1 MCGVFVSRVLPR
13 AKGLSVFFVIGVA
26 IMSLVL
32 SNKSVLVLGGGITG
46 VSAASQLAA
55 AGLQVHLIEQADRL
69 GGRALEFG
77 CKAIDACQKCNVCLA
92 LDRFRNISQ
101 ISNVHTNLSSQLTS
115 VAPGPNGARYQTTVL
130 TQPLLIDPAKC
141 IACGLCASI
150 CPAKCISSATD
161 ALGSTYYAI
170 DRSRCLALNGQDCSK
185 CCDVCPTAA
194 IDFSAHPH
202 SRNLDVDAILLAI
215 GYEPY
220 DALGQGTYGY
230 GSIPNVI
237 TGLDAERQ
245 LQDSTTVLR
254 PSDSRPPANVAFI
267 QCVGSRTQETE
278 PAAFSG
284 QYCSA
289 VCCAYAMRISR
300 LLAHKTPDAKVTIF
314 YMDLQNFGKDYQTL
328 YSDCRDRV
336 SLIRSRPSRLDPG
349 QNDTV
354 TVTYEDPAQTR
365 VKHEPFDLVVLSI
378 GIRPP
383 ADARKFADMLNI
395 DVDQHGF
402 LDPSACHRP
411 GIFVAGTCTG
421 PTDIAG
427 SIDRAAAAS
436 ARIIDS
442 F

>member
-1 MCGVFVSRVLPR
+1 M
-13 AKGLSVFFVIGVA
+13 AA
-26 IMSLVL
+26 VL
-32 SNKSVLVLGGGITG
+32 SEKQVLVLGGGITG
-46 VSAASQLAA
+46 VSAASQLAS
-55 AGLQVHLIEQADRL
+55 AGLRVHLIERADHL

-77 CKAIDACQKCNVCLA
+77 CKAIDLCQKCNVCLA

-101 ISNVHTNLSSQLTS
+101 VSNVHTHLSSRLTS
-115 VAPGPNGARYQTTVL
+115 VAPSSNGARYQANIL

-141 IACGLCASI
+141 TACGLCASI
-150 CPAKCISSATD
+150 CPAKCIAPATD
-161 ALGSTYYAI
+161 ALGSTYYAV

-185 CCDVCPTAA
+185 CRDVCPTAA
-194 IDFSAHPH
+194 IDFFVQPH
-202 SRNLDVDAILLAI
+202 SRDLDVDAILLAI

-245 LQDSTTVLR
+245 LQDSTTVVR
-254 PSDSRPPANVAFI
+254 PSDSRPPASVAFI

-278 PAAFSG
+278 SHAFSG

-300 LLAHKTPDAKVTIF
+300 LLADKTPDAKVTIF

-328 YSDCRDRV
+328 YNDCCDRV
-336 SLIRSRPSRLDPG
+336 NLIRSRPSRLDPAD
-349 QNDTV
+349 NDAV
-354 TVTYEDPAQTR
+354 SVTYEDPAGTR
-365 VKHEPFDLVVLSI
+365 VASQTFDLVVLSI
-378 GIRPP
+378 GMRPP
-383 ADARKFADMLNI
+383 ADARRLADMLNI
-395 DVDQHGF
+395 EVDQHGF
-402 LDPSACHRP
+402 FDLSRCDRP

-427 SIDRAAAAS
+427 SIDRASATS
-436 ARIIDS
+436 ARIIADVNSPARSAGLNGNPPMEVS
-442 F
+442 FRT